1 MKVIAII
8 SFILMAVYLLFC
20 AIRYG
25 VKGYVSDNYYI
36 AKEKWLF
43 SAMMMSTAVVL
54 CPLMITKGG
63 DTWGFLGALAG
74 FGLLLVGVEPHYKD
88 FGGLAHN
95 IGAYMS
101 ALSSIVF
108 SYVFKPFW
116 LAQALLAMAVLVL
129 IFGRTHLF
137 YIGEVTLFTLIYL
150 VLIFA

>member
-1 MKVIAII
+1 
-8 SFILMAVYLLFC
+8 MAVYLLFC
-20 AIRYG
+20 AIIYG

-43 SAMMMSTAVVL
+43 SAMMMSRAVVL
-54 CPLMITKGG
+54 CPLMIVKRS
-63 DTWGFLGALAG
+63 DTWGFLGALAD

-101 ALSSIVF
+101 AVSSIVF
-108 SYVFKPFW
+108 SFVFKPFW
-116 LAQALLAMAVLVL
+116 LVQALLAMTVLVL
-129 IFGRTHLF
+129 IFGRKHLF
-137 YIGEVTLFTLIYL
+137 YIAEVTLFGLIYM